1 MIFRPVPDLKAW
13 DLFRVLPPE
22 KDLTA
27 QENEARVNLVL
38 RWVKLLA
45 CIVVFVVVLGTGV
58 MAKGT
63 VLFMATQT
71 SKTQTI
77 SFCNT
82 PEIDIS
88 K

>member
-1 MIFRPVPDLKAW
+1 MKAW

-22 KDLTA
+22 KDLSA
-27 QENEARVNLVL
+27 QESDARVNLVL
-38 RWVKLLA
+38 RWVKLFA
-45 CIVVFVVVLGTGV
+45 CIIVCLVVLGTGV
-58 MAKGT
+58 LAKGT

-71 SKTQTI
+71 SKTQI
-77 SFCNT
+77 IAYCNT